1 MRAPDRPEGPPGPQ
15 SLATLLIGLRLA
27 TTLRHWS
34 FASGISEVDVF
45 VLQPMAWGG
54 GGYIGVQGR
63 FPHTGS
69 GGSE

>member
-54 GGYIGVQGR
+54 GVI
-63 FPHTGS
+63 
-69 GGSE
+69 